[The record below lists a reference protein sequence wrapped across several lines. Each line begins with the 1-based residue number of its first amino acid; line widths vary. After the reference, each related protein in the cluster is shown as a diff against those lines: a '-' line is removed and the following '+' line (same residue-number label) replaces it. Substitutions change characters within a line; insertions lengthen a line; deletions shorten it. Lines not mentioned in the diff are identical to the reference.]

1 MRRAWLGVAVMAVVI
16 ALAAGGAALLQSGD
30 DDEQAKP
37 GISTPIVA
45 RNVDALASLTLP
57 TGWRELPV
65 VATAAPRQI
74 MVVGTADRPDGAEPI
89 SACDPAM
96 LGVDAAFVSVYEYDT
111 GDQLDAP
118 DHRSTYDATQFLS
131 RPADF
136 STSQPSGGGMCAPF
150 TAGAVDVVVED
161 PTATSSTTVEPAST
175 TTMPPAP
182 PTGREADF
190 AFLESGRFFV
200 VRVIA
205 SGNDSE
211 ARFAEAI
218 TVLNGLDIALPPEAA
233 TTTTAVPVPDAPVP
247 TTVVGSVDAEAV
259 AKQGITDA
267 LRGAFGGGGPLTSEM
282 AIHGGRPF
290 GPESQ
295 PRVREEKKEYI
306 GVIVPRVNWL
316 TLDAPDHATIN
327 FDLLIDG
334 QTITANTTAYALFVD
349 GLWRLPLEVFCEI
362 AHRGGVA
369 CPQA

>member
-1 MRRAWLGVAVMAVVI
+1 MVAVI

-30 DDEQAKP
+30 DEQSKP

-45 RNVDALASLTLP
+45 RNVEALASLTLP
-57 TGWRELPV
+57 AGWRELPI

-74 MVVGTADRPDGAEPI
+74 MVVGIADRPEGAEPI

-136 STSQPSGGGMCAPF
+136 STSLPSGDGACAPF
-150 TAGAVDVVVED
+150 TAGAGDVAVED
-161 PTATSSTTVEPAST
+161 PTTL
-175 TTMPPAP
+175 PAP
-182 PTGREADF
+182 AGRDADF

-200 VRVIA
+200 ARVVA
-205 SGNDSE
+205 SGNDTE

-218 TVLNGLDIALPPEAA
+218 TVLNGLEIALPPEAA

-247 TTVVGSVDAEAV
+247 TTVVGAVDAEAV

-282 AIHGGRPF
+282 AIDGGRPF

-316 TLDAPDHATIN
+316 ALDAPDHAIMN

-334 QTITANTTAYALFVD
+334 QTITANTTADAVFVD

-362 AHRGGVA
+362 AHRGGVP
-369 CPQA
+369 CPQP